1 MVYAPE
7 DFVDSYMRRT
17 LELIQSYEG
26 PHQATNLINSLLG
39 LLVVPG
45 DAFVAR
51 IPEAPLS
58 TLKGWGISRRSVRRL
73 GKSNNG
79 NGNGRRATLRTL
91 YVGLRRSMAHL
102 GLRIQHSGGRITGFE
117 FRDRGGFHAVITP
130 KEMRPFL
137 EKLTECVETYGGL
150 GPDTEFIASWAR
162 EPFHKPDCTW
172 ARRIRG
178 KNLLGVKTRHAAI
191 KAGHRP
197 CKVCNP

>member
-17 LELIQSYEG
+17 LQLIRGYRG

-58 TLKGWGISRRSVRRL
+58 TLKGWGVSRRSVRRL
-73 GKSNNG
+73 GRTGHNG
-79 NGNGRRATLRTL
+79 HGRAATLRSL
-91 YVGLRRSMAHL
+91 YIGLRRSMAHL
-102 GLRIQHSGGRITGFE
+102 GLRILHKGGRITGFE
-117 FRDRGGFHAVITP
+117 FRDKSGFHAVIAP
-130 KEMRPFL
+130 KEMRKFIV
-137 EKLTECVETYGGL
+137 KLTECVETYGGL

-191 KAGHRP
+191 RAGHRP

>member
-17 LELIQSYEG
+17 LKLIHGYKG

-58 TLKGWGISRRSVRRL
+58 TLKGWGVSRRSVRRL

-79 NGNGRRATLRTL
+79 HGRGATLRNL

-102 GLRIQHSGGRITGFE
+102 GLRIQHRSGKITGFE

-130 KEMRPFL
+130 GELRRFIV
-137 EKLTECVETYGGL
+137 KLTECVETYGGL
-150 GPDTEFIASWAR
+150 GPDTQYIASWAR

-178 KNLLGVKTRHAAI
+178 KNLLGVKTRHAAL

-197 CKVCNP
+197 CKVCKP

>member
-7 DFVDSYMRRT
+7 DFVDSYMKRT
-17 LELIQSYEG
+17 LSLIRGYKG

-51 IPEAPLS
+51 IPEAPLT

-79 NGNGRRATLRTL
+79 HGRRATLRTL
-91 YVGLRRSMAHL
+91 YVGLRKSMAHL
-102 GLRIQHSGGRITGFE
+102 GLRILHRGGKITGFE
-117 FRDRGGFHAVITP
+117 FRDRDGFHAVIAPT
-130 KEMRPFL
+130 ELRRFIV
-137 EKLTECVETYGGL
+137 KLTECVETYGGL
-150 GPDTEFIASWAR
+150 GPDTQYIASWQR
-162 EPFHKPDCTW
+162 EPFHKPGCTW